1 MHRAK
6 GFTWCLPELQLPSGE
21 VLESVFFFF
30 SFRSRRKVIQRLK

>member
-21 VLESVFFFF
+21 ALESIFFFF
-30 SFRSRRKVIQRLK
+30 QK